1 MTIIASNKKNRIFRV
16 LFVIMSLFGTILFIL
31 NFQQTYSF
39 PVPLF
44 GVSMHLLG
52 NALFSDEFVGYL
64 SLFALLIL
72 IISVVSFLI
81 KKSRI
86 KLFLNVIFFLFCF
99 VDIVILLILFFAR
112 DTVDLW
118 CVLLSILIDIVYAG
132 LGVMTIV
139 NADKTEHKTGDA

>member
-1 MTIIASNKKNRIFRV
+1 
-16 LFVIMSLFGTILFIL
+16 MSLFGTILFIL